1 MAVPDTAP
9 PLPEENERPILA
21 EVADLVGKSVLIP
34 LDQEN
39 EA

>member
-1 MAVPDTAP
+1 MAVPDTA

-21 EVADLVGKSVLIP
+21 EVADLVGKGVLIP